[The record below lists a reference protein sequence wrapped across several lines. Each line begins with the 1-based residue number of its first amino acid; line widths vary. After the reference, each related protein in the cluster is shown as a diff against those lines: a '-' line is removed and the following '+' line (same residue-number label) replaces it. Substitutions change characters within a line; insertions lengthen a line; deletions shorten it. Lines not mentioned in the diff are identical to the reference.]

1 MCSATKL
8 TAKKKKDFLDLLAQT
23 GNVSQSAEAVG
34 TTRYTVYRARKADP
48 EFAAAWDEAVEVA
61 VIALEDEARR
71 RAYEG
76 VEEPV
81 FYKGEVCGSIQRYS
95 DTLLIFLLKGHKPDK
110 YRDKSHVELTGRD
123 GGPIETRDATLE
135 ELKKLDPRELAKRY
149 SEALTQ
155 SKEA

>member
-1 MCSATKL
+1 MCSATRL

-123 GGPIETRDATLE
+123 GGPIQIDAKAELISRISGLVARAAETG
-135 ELKKLDPRELAKRY
+135 DPGEPDRG
-149 SEALTQ
+149 
-155 SKEA
+155 